1 MPKKPLKCC
10 NSFIISLVILITA
23 FTSISNAY
31 QIKSINGQYVSGP
44 LNGWISFQ
52 SWSGFTQE
60 TRWAIDYSARQWNNR
75 TGITTLYHSATQHN
89 TNIRQAYDGKNLI
102 TKVSLGNSTEM
113 MKTSIELAVSNGKYY
128 IAEADIEI
136 NSDVPWYNNGS
147 ANGYDIQNCMT
158 HELGHMLGLLDEYNG
173 TYSESTMYYDTD
185 YGETK
190 KRTLEQDD
198 LNGFNVI
205 FR

>member
-1 MPKKPLKCC
+1 
-10 NSFIISLVILITA
+10 
-23 FTSISNAY
+23 
-31 QIKSINGQYVSGP
+31 
-44 LNGWISFQ
+44 
-52 SWSGFTQE
+52 
-60 TRWAIDYSARQWNNR
+60 
-75 TGITTLYHSATQHN
+75 
-89 TNIRQAYDGKNLI
+89 
-102 TKVSLGNSTEM
+102 M
-113 MKTSIELAVSNGKYY
+113 MKTYIELAVSNGKYY

-147 ANGYDIQNCMT
+147 ANGYDIQNVMT

>member
-1 MPKKPLKCC
+1 
-10 NSFIISLVILITA
+10 
-23 FTSISNAY
+23 
-31 QIKSINGQYVSGP
+31 
-44 LNGWISFQ
+44 
-52 SWSGFTQE
+52 
-60 TRWAIDYSARQWNNR
+60 
-75 TGITTLYHSATQHN
+75 
-89 TNIRQAYDGKNLI
+89 
-102 TKVSLGNSTEM
+102 
-113 MKTSIELAVSNGKYY
+113 
-128 IAEADIEI
+128 
-136 NSDVPWYNNGS
+136 
-147 ANGYDIQNCMT
+147 MT

>member
-10 NSFIISLVILITA
+10 LSFIISLVILITA

-102 TKVSLGNSTEM
+102 TKVSFGNLQCPTENI
-113 MKTSIELAVSNGKYY
+113 TL
-128 IAEADIEI
+128 
-136 NSDVPWYNNGS
+136 
-147 ANGYDIQNCMT
+147 Q
-158 HELGHMLGLLDEYNG
+158 
-173 TYSESTMYYDTD
+173 
-185 YGETK
+185 
-190 KRTLEQDD
+190 KRTLKSIPMYH
-198 LNGFNVI
+198 GTITAAPMAMTFKI
-205 FR
+205 A